1 MATVI
6 NIVIEDKNG
15 RIETAMTGGGKG
27 KVTPGEVNQVMGLA
41 VVIRDALAASG
52 GELWARFDVEKAV
65 KAAGAKTH

>member
-15 RIETAMTGGGKG
+15 RIETLMTGGGKG
-27 KVTPGEVNQVMGLA
+27 KVTQGEVNQLMGLA
-41 VVIRDALAASG
+41 ELIREALAASG

-65 KAAGAKTH
+65 KATGAKTH